1 MKVRHPGRVGV
12 PTWWRLAAWPYTA
25 LGLLMV
31 TGGAAI
37 AVVHNMLGL
46 QIALA
51 GLLLLEMIWAN
62 AIALGTTRPG
72 WVTVRGAL
80 ARQAARRF
88 RYLAGFLG
96 LLAVAAAVGAL
107 LVARDARLA
116 ADPPPGG
123 RGMAVA
129 WSLLASISYLG
140 LAWVVWLRARLID
153 SWA

>member
-1 MKVRHPGRVGV
+1 MKVRHPGQVGV

-31 TGGAAI
+31 AGGAAF
-37 AVVHNMLGL
+37 AVLQDMLGL
-46 QIALA
+46 QLALA
-51 GLLLLEMIWAN
+51 GLFVLAGTWAN

-72 WVTVRGAL
+72 WVAVHGAL

-88 RYLAGFLG
+88 RYLAAFLA
-96 LLAVAAAVGAL
+96 LLALAAAVGVV

-123 RGMAVA
+123 RGTAVGLA
-129 WSLLASISYLG
+129 LLASISYLG

>member
-1 MKVRHPGRVGV
+1 MKVRHPGQVGV
-12 PTWWRLAAWPYTA
+12 PTWWQLIAWPGTA
-25 LGLLMV
+25 LGVLLV
-31 TGGAAI
+31 AGGTAS
-37 AVVHNMLGL
+37 AVLQDMLGL
-46 QIALA
+46 QIALV
-51 GLLLLEMIWAN
+51 GLLLVVLMWAN

-88 RYLAGFLG
+88 RYLAGFLA
-96 LLAVAAAVGAL
+96 LLAIAAAVGAVL
-107 LVARDARLA
+107 DARDARLA

-123 RGMAVA
+123 PGVAVA
-129 WSLLASISYLG
+129 WSLLLSSFYLL